1 MAGDPVR
8 RFGCEPVEKEGRLSR
23 SKIALYFLVALVS
36 SAVAYCYL
44 VDEPHPEWPVNL
56 IHLISRH

>member
-1 MAGDPVR
+1 
-8 RFGCEPVEKEGRLSR
+8 VEKEGRLSR